1 MERRESEGK
10 GFAHLQGELT
20 AADDVESGVED
31 REGSAI
37 GGGRSGGDGGGDVGK
52 GEIVFGGK
60 TGEGLE
66 GSGRRDAG
74 AKEAAYEAVTIGE
87 MGGEFIDVDTP
98 GEQQSG
104 GKGCAKNWQKPPGE
118 IVNVEGR
125 VERET
130 FADNDVEDLGRQNR
144 ETHKK
149 TGDKDVGRE
158 DAEIVKNFLGPGR
171 IGRSEEHTSELQSQS
186 NLVCRLLLE

>member
-37 GGGRSGGDGGGDVGK
+37 AGGRSGGDGGGDVGK

-60 TGEGLE
+60 AGEGLE
-66 GSGRRDAG
+66 GSRRRDAG
-74 AKEAAYEAVTIGE
+74 AKEAAYEAVAIEE
-87 MGGEFIDVDTP
+87 MGGEFVDVDTP

-104 GKGCAKNWQKPPGE
+104 GKGRRKNRQKPPRKNVKVERRGE
-118 IVNVEGR
+118 GGKVGDQR
-125 VERET
+125 VE
-130 FADNDVEDLGRQNR
+130 DIGRPNR
-144 ETHKK
+144 E
-149 TGDKDVGRE
+149 
-158 DAEIVKNFLGPGR
+158 
-171 IGRSEEHTSELQSQS
+171 S
-186 NLVCRLLLE
+186 